1 MEVVSI
7 INSSTGNFVCD
18 YYLNKPLDYL
28 KCSFIEEKP
37 LVIKYKDG
45 SGFTHENIKKV
56 IFLHDG
62 IKIETTK
69 KVWVLK
75 ECLK

>member
-1 MEVVSI
+1 MEIIAI
-7 INSSTGNFVCD
+7 INSSTGNLVCD
-18 YYLNKPLDYL
+18 YYSHKPIDYMN
-28 KCSFIEEKP
+28 CSFIEDKP

-45 SGFTHENIKKV
+45 SGFTHENVKKV

-69 KVWVLK
+69 KVWILK